1 VLASVTVLTDETGK
15 PRQFRATLSKA
26 TDMTLDSVHLALA
39 SAGNKLDTWD
49 LIKNASGVVIAVMI
63 VLLLMSLF
71 GWFIIVQKFFTIARA
86 TYESEAFMDA
96 FWKSKDIQSIYTVA
110 QGLTRSPLSSMFIA
124 GYTELAKLQ
133 QGGTASHDRDG
144 DLENV
149 ERSLSKA
156 QTRETTRLES
166 MVPFLATTGSA
177 APFIGLFGT
186 VWGIMNSFRAIGAM
200 KTASVANVAPGIAEA
215 LIATAIG
222 LVAAIPAV
230 MAYNYFLRKIRVL
243 TSEMETFTKDFL
255 NIVRRHFLK

>member
-1 VLASVTVLTDETGK
+1 MEGILLLGQT
-15 PRQFRATLSKA
+15 
-26 TDMTLDSVHLALA
+26 
-39 SAGNKLDTWD
+39 AGGANKLEVGD
-49 LIKNASGVVIAVMI
+49 LIRNASGVVIGVMVLLGPRAVMT
-63 VLLLMSLF
+63 
-71 GWFIIVQKFFTIARA
+71 WYIIGYNYLAIQKAQRQSEQF
-86 TYESEAFMDA
+86 EEAFWRGRA
-96 FWKSKDIQSIYTVA
+96 IQAIHGAA
-110 QGLTRSPLSSMFIA
+110 QGLRHSPLSLMFLA
-124 GYTELAKLQ
+124 GYSELSKLQ
-133 QGGTASHDRDG
+133 QQASADREG

-149 ERSLSKA
+149 ERALMKA
-156 QTRETTRLES
+156 QLKETTRLES

-230 MAYNYFLRKIRVL
+230 MAYNYFVRRIRVL
-243 TSEMETFTKDFL
+243 QSEMETFTKEFL

>member
-1 VLASVTVLTDETGK
+1 MQAIIVLGQAANRLEV
-15 PRQFRATLSKA
+15 
-26 TDMTLDSVHLALA
+26 
-39 SAGNKLDTWD
+39 WD
-49 LIKNASGVVIAVMI
+49 LIRNASGVVIGVMV
-63 VLLLMSLF
+63 VLGVMSITT
-71 GWFIIVQKFFTIARA
+71 WYIIGYKYLAIQKAQRQSDQFEET
-86 TYESEAFMDA
+86 
-96 FWKSKDIQSIYTVA
+96 FWRGRDIQAIHGAA
-110 QGLTRSPLSSMFIA
+110 QGLRHSPLSLMFLA
-124 GYTELAKLQ
+124 GYSELGKLQ
-133 QGGTASHDRDG
+133 QGGASQDRDG

-149 ERSLSKA
+149 ERALIKA
-156 QTRETTRLES
+156 QLKETTRLES

-230 MAYNYFLRKIRVL
+230 MAYNYFVRRIRVL
-243 TSEMETFTKDFL
+243 QSEMETFTKEFL